1 MGRELGRISGP
12 LLAENLLR
20 NGQNLAFDTKV
31 LYLDVV
37 NKRIGFN
44 NSTPVTDLYT
54 PTNIGTTNLIVDNLS
69 DNANISNFVIGS
81 NHIQNSISSITI
93 RPNQASNPTI
103 TAPGI
108 STSALLF
115 RGNTLSNTAST
126 NLKLSPIGTGVT
138 NIRSN
143 VTVNG
148 DLHATGNITFDG
160 NITFGDS
167 PTDTVTFGADV
178 KSDIIPKTTNTD
190 NLGSSSNTWKTIY
203 IKNEFANT
211 LITTDITVNSN
222 FNLTGTNNFQGN
234 ITFGDFSTETLN
246 VLARFSSNLV
256 SNNRSIGS
264 FSKFWKN
271 LYTNTFTTGNIQASN
286 NALTTTQTNTNLQLI
301 ANGTGKVK
309 FKNLY
314 STNIV
319 TINGNLTTHNAT
331 SLATTNLS
339 TVLQTGNILQ
349 TGNFTQTGASSFN
362 TSRNFKTNN
371 LTLTGL
377 SSYLSVGNFKISG
390 NTLLGTATDSD
401 IIFNANGTGSTII
414 QRIAIQNNVISSI
427 NNSNILLTPKT
438 TASKVVINTNK
449 SLILPLGNDIN
460 RVLTTTGELR
470 FNNVN
475 NNFEGKSSLGNVN
488 LQGLASQN
496 YATYITPELTLG
508 AGDNTLRFVSN
519 NILVATI
526 TPTGLI
532 ASTLVSEN
540 ISISGATINN
550 INPINPVNLVGN
562 GNGIVN
568 INSTIISEN
577 NINSASLSLSN
588 TGTGYTKFGGA
599 TGVVFPKGNNS
610 QRPNTPEEGTV
621 RFNTDING
629 YEVYDTVLGWIP
641 WSGVQISQDVVADE
655 ANLWSIILG

>member
-12 LLAENLLR
+12 LLADNLLR

-69 DNANISNFVIGS
+69 DNANISNLEFTS
-81 NHIQNSISSITI
+81 NNIQNVVGPIVIS
-93 RPNQASNPTI
+93 PNQSSNPTI
-103 TAPGI
+103 LVPNLKATDVYFSGNSI
-108 STSALLF
+108 TNYTSSGDLNLNPS
-115 RGNTLSNTAST
+115 GQVVVNSNTL
-126 NLKLSPIGTGVT
+126 
-138 NIRSN
+138 
-143 VTVNG
+143 VNG

-234 ITFGDFSTETLN
+234 ITFEDFSTETLN

-532 ASTLVSEN
+532 ASTLVFEN
-540 ISISGATINN
+540 ISISGATIN
-550 INPINPVNLVGN
+550 INTINPVNLVGN

-599 TGVVFPKGNNS
+599 IGVVFPKGNNS